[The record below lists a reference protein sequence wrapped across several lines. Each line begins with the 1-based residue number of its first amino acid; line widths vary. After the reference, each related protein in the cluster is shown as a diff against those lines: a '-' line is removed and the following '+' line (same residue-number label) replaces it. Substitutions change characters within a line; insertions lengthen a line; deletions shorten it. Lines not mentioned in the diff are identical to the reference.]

1 MASEDDK
8 LKQLKQDY
16 KNTFST
22 KEGDAVIADLKS
34 AYYHRGSY
42 SKNDPHETSY
52 REGQRSVI
60 VRIINLMKEDK
71 NV

>member
-1 MASEDDK
+1 MDDEQNK
-8 LKQLKQDY
+8 DHNQLKKDY
-16 KNTFST
+16 QGTFDT
-22 KEGDAVIADLKS
+22 KEGKRVFDDLKS

-42 SKNDPHETSY
+42 QKDPHETAF

-60 VRIINLMKEDK
+60 IRIINLMKEDK